1 MMFPQVSSEFERI
14 CACGRSVC
22 TTTLG
27 LRGSD
32 TSTAVKFFGALSCAS
47 QRMRRPSGA
56 IWIDMPSPMPPKPSS
71 RWWLSSL
78 KFQVMGPPLL
88 LGEVVFAA
96 GFLGAGFAAVL
107 VALLVALLAAG
118 FAIAFLA
125 LAGAAFF
132 AGFLTAAFFAA
143 FFATFFL
150 AAFIPFSPCPEI
162 ERTFSAFQRGGRD
175 GGQRMRCRPREGGD
189 PCPRGRGVWH
199 DGSPMHVGYSRHAY
213 LKRRS
218 RVNPRSD
225 ARGRHLRVMRW
236 PWPRGRAAAPSSSP
250 GWRKSSSRAAAP

>member
-1 MMFPQVSSEFERI
+1 MMFPQVSSEFERMW
-14 CACGRSVC
+14 ACGRSVC

-47 QRMRRPSGA
+47 PRMRRPSGA

-96 GFLGAGFAAVL
+96 GFLGAGFLAL
-107 VALLVALLAAG
+107 VGGAFLAG
-118 FAIAFLA
+118 FAVTFLAAFLV
-125 LAGAAFF
+125 AF
-132 AGFLTAAFFAA
+132 LAA

-162 ERTFSAFQRGGRD
+162 ERTFSAFQRGERD
-175 GGQRMRCRPREGGD
+175 
-189 PCPRGRGVWH
+189 
-199 DGSPMHVGYSRHAY
+199 
-213 LKRRS
+213 
-218 RVNPRSD
+218 
-225 ARGRHLRVMRW
+225 
-236 PWPRGRAAAPSSSP
+236 
-250 GWRKSSSRAAAP
+250 

>member
-1 MMFPQVSSEFERI
+1 MMFPQVSSELERI

-47 QRMRRPSGA
+47 HRMRRPSGA

-107 VALLVALLAAG
+107 VVLLVALLAAG

-132 AGFLTAAFFAA
+132 AGFLAAFFAA

-162 ERTFSAFQRGGRD
+162 ERTF
-175 GGQRMRCRPREGGD
+175 
-189 PCPRGRGVWH
+189 
-199 DGSPMHVGYSRHAY
+199 
-213 LKRRS
+213 
-218 RVNPRSD
+218 
-225 ARGRHLRVMRW
+225 
-236 PWPRGRAAAPSSSP
+236 
-250 GWRKSSSRAAAP
+250 